1 MLGVR
6 GRKPLSV
13 GMKQTK
19 QNFDKQLKSYS
30 ATALKNIIS
39 IAENSFDVNVRLK
52 ANQYI
57 LDRCYGRDYKAVVQE
72 QKEQNIETHM
82 TLTVINPRNKIDMN
96 NLAAELEQSENTIDT
111 EDEDWTDYGRRSHE
125 GHVYRRCDR
134 CVNGGWCV
142 L

>member
-19 QNFDKQLKSYS
+19 QDFDRQLKSYS

-57 LDRCYGRDYKAVVQE
+57 LDRCYGRNYRAVVQE

-96 NLAAELEQSENTIDT
+96 NLTAELEQAENTIDT
-111 EDEDWTDYGRRSHE
+111 EDEEWEQTIYKG
-125 GHVYRRCDR
+125 
-134 CVNGGWCV
+134 
-142 L
+142 